1 VSDSVSPSTGP
12 PPGRGAPG
20 PGTRDRLVEALRT
33 IQRLQERLAAARAAV
48 PDEPIAVV
56 GSACRFPG
64 AADSPEEY
72 WQLLRNGREALRE
85 YPAERVAEHVDVR
98 AFYDPDPD
106 APGRAYTIQGAF
118 LARLDRF
125 EPEVFGIP
133 PAEARG
139 MDPQQRLALEIAWET
154 FERAGYAPDALEG
167 SKCGVYFGV
176 GAADYPRLRQQIG
189 DIRQVDSFY
198 ATGEAG
204 LLAGRLSHA
213 LGLRGPSKVVD
224 AACASSLVAV
234 HDACQA
240 LRLHECDM
248 ALAGGVNL
256 LLAPY
261 GYVLWSKLRVLSRT
275 GRLRPFD
282 ARADGFVRGEGA
294 GAVLL
299 KRRSDAV
306 EAGDQI
312 LAEIR
317 GSAVNHDGR
326 SSGLTVPNAA
336 AQEEVIRAA
345 LAQAGASP
353 DEIGYV
359 EAHGTG
365 MALADQIELRAL
377 GAAVGRRRAEGAAP
391 LLIGSGKSNIGH
403 LEAAAGMAGLLKLI
417 LALRHGEIPP
427 QLGFSEPNPGFD
439 LGRERIEIA
448 VARTAWPGGADRVGA
463 VSAFGLSGTNAHMI
477 VCAAGPDPADADGSG
492 HFKDGVFERGV
503 FQGEALFQAAALE
516 EAEPADPTETRLL
529 LVSARTG
536 PALGELAERYAR
548 HLRREP
554 DLTLSDVCYT
564 THVGRAR
571 LGLGLAVVGDSLDE
585 LADALDS
592 YTRDDGEAGLAAV
605 GAPDHRHRKIAW
617 FFPGEQLAGGRA
629 AGRALLA
636 EEGFRAAFED
646 CAARFA
652 DDVDRPLA
660 ELVWAAADPAD
671 ARDPA
676 CVFALEYALA
686 RLWTSWGLRPSL
698 VAGSGVGEI
707 AAACVA
713 GVFDLDGAVEL
724 VRAWRRLAEEV
735 SPAALYSARV
745 RPALS
750 GFREALDG
758 IAFAEPRTPLVSTLT
773 GELWTAADAGPQYW
787 IRQAAA
793 PLRPAEAIAALH
805 AEGSRTVLVL
815 GPAPEQSPARIR
827 DLIGDGCVIVPSV
840 APGRDDTRTVLSA
853 LGTVYLRGARVD
865 WSAFHR
871 GRPGRRTV
879 LPTIPWRG
887 APHWFR
893 LAERRRD
900 AAGRD
905 LGTPVIGVGT
915 RVHSATPTYEL
926 ALGDEQWKALM
937 RVDGEGRRYL
947 PLGALIGVTLAA
959 AHDSLGGSW
968 TCVEDVVIHE
978 WLPVQDIE
986 QRAVQVTVRPVDEG
1000 HAICEIRSITAIEE
1014 EAGACWRLHGRGV
1027 LRRRVRTRPL
1037 GAGAD
1042 RPDLG
1047 SGESQPD
1054 LEIERSSLSAAL
1066 SDVLERAHHA
1076 DDGVVVA
1083 LAADSSHGWI
1093 ELMDAAVAA
1102 VSWAARPDPRR
1113 HPGAFVAGMAH
1124 RFGGLYCSNPGRVRY
1139 VQASAVSR
1147 GRGEALGAV
1156 EFFDEDGT
1164 HLGAMHEVHVVPP
1177 THLAMRPDPW
1187 RDPRDLVHTVRWNR
1201 VSASAAPAD
1210 AAGAGFL
1217 LVGGPAADA
1226 DYLAGCLRAA
1236 GAQVSAVP
1244 IPVTGTAD
1252 DCEPDETAL
1261 SALISEWCDGT
1272 QNPTR
1277 VLLLSGLDAPAPEH
1291 ADTWSLEEYL
1301 AHADL
1306 AAVALVK
1313 VLAAE
1318 PRCAG
1323 IRLTVVTRG
1332 AVAVRRG
1339 DTPANPVAATLWGL
1353 GRVLAA
1359 EQPDR
1364 WGGAIDLDAAPS
1376 PAEADQVLAALAAHP
1391 REDEQA
1397 LRDGARYAARLA
1409 ADPLGAAEL
1418 RREPVIRPDGTYLV
1432 TGAFG
1437 GRGLLLAHWLARAG
1451 AGRLVLVDGEPVP
1464 ERADWYDEAV
1474 SPAAR
1479 QRAREVRE
1487 LELLGVDVDVMTC
1500 DVTDAPALAEVFQT
1514 VQAGPLPLRGVVH
1527 AAAVRDRRPL
1537 ARTAAADYRRV
1548 VRPGLIGG
1556 WLLHELSAAA
1566 ALDFFVCFATTAGVW
1581 GTAGQAARAAA
1592 DAFAQSL
1599 AAYRTARR
1607 MPGLAVAWGPW
1618 TGTRDLADAAAAQDL
1633 RDAGVR
1639 PLSPSQCLRLLGAL
1653 ITARRVG
1660 AAVCSVD
1667 WPECLPSG
1675 PDGPPRPVLRDV
1687 QRGGPTAPD
1696 RAADSA
1702 GRPDHPLAQRL

>member
-1 VSDSVSPSTGP
+1 MSSDAATSGAAP
-12 PPGRGAPG
+12 PPGRAAPG
-20 PGTRDRLVEALRT
+20 PGARDRLVEALRT

-72 WQLLRNGREALRE
+72 WHLLRNGREALRE

-98 AFYDPDPD
+98 AFYDPDPET
-106 APGRAYTIQGAF
+106 PGRAYTIQGAF
-118 LARLDRF
+118 LDRVDRF

-133 PAEARG
+133 AAEARG

-154 FERAGYAPDALEG
+154 FERAGYAPDSLEG
-167 SKCGVYFGV
+167 SRCGVYFGV

-234 HDACQA
+234 HDACQS
-240 LRLHECDM
+240 LRLRECDM

-261 GYVLWSKLRVLSRT
+261 GYVLWSKLRVLSRS

-299 KRRSDAV
+299 KRRADAV
-306 EAGDQI
+306 AAGDEI
-312 LAEIR
+312 LALIR
-317 GSAVNHDGR
+317 GSAVNHDGH

-345 LAQAGASP
+345 LAQAGVSP

-377 GAAVGRRRAEGAAP
+377 GGAVGRRRAQGAAP

-403 LEAAAGMAGLLKLI
+403 LEAAAGMAGLIKLI

-427 QLGFSEPNPGFD
+427 QLGFGEPNPGFD
-439 LGRERIEIA
+439 LARERIEIA

-463 VSAFGLSGTNAHMI
+463 VSAFGLSGTNAH
-477 VCAAGPDPADADGSG
+477 VVVAVDDPDPVDPDAAGL
-492 HFKDGVFERGV
+492 FEGGV
-503 FQGEALFQAAALE
+503 FQGGAFEGGVYDGAALE
-516 EAEPADPTETRLL
+516 DSNAPADPSETRLL

-536 PALGELAERYAR
+536 PALDELAERYAR

-585 LADALDS
+585 VADALDS
-592 YTRDDGEAGLAAV
+592 YARDDGEVRLTAV
-605 GAPDHRHRKIAW
+605 SAPAYRHRKIAW
-617 FFPGEQLAGGRA
+617 FFPGEQLADGRA
-629 AGRALLA
+629 AGRALLG
-636 EEGFRAAFED
+636 EEGFRTAFED

-652 DDVDRPLA
+652 GDVDRPLA

-724 VRAWRRLAEEV
+724 VRARRRLATRV
-735 SPAALYSARV
+735 PSAALYSPRV
-745 RPALS
+745 RPALPA
-750 GFREALDG
+750 FRDDLTG

-773 GELWTAADAGPQYW
+773 GELWTAADAGAQYW
-787 IRQAAA
+787 IQQAAA
-793 PLRPAEAIAALH
+793 PLRPAEALAALH
-805 AEGSRTVLVL
+805 AEGSRTVLVM
-815 GPAPEQSPARIR
+815 GPAPRESTAQIR
-827 DLIGDGCVIVPSV
+827 ALIDDGAVIVPSL
-840 APGRDDTRTVLSA
+840 APGRGDTRTLLSA
-853 LGTVYLRGARVD
+853 VGTVYLRGARID

-893 LAERRRD
+893 LAERGRD
-900 AAGRD
+900 ASGRD

-926 ALGDEQWKALM
+926 SLGDEHWKTLM

-978 WLPVQDIE
+978 WLPLRDIE
-986 QRAVQVTVRPVDEG
+986 HRAVQVTVRPVDEG
-1000 HAICEIRSITAIEE
+1000 HAISEIRSITAIEE
-1014 EAGACWRLHGRGV
+1014 EAGASWRLHGRGV

-1037 GAGAD
+1037 GTGAD
-1042 RPDLG
+1042 RPDLCV
-1047 SGESQPD
+1047 GESEPGLD
-1054 LEIERSSLSAAL
+1054 IERSSLSAAL

-1083 LAADSSHGWI
+1083 LAGDSSHGWI

-1102 VSWAARPDPRR
+1102 VSWAARPDPR

-1139 VQASAVSR
+1139 VQATAVGR
-1147 GRGEALGAV
+1147 GRGEAIGAV

-1187 RDPRDLVHTVRWNR
+1187 RDPRDLVHTVRWSR
-1201 VSASAAPAD
+1201 VADPVAPPD
-1210 AAGAGFL
+1210 VAGQGFL
-1217 LVGGPAADA
+1217 LVGGPADDA
-1226 DYLAGCLRAA
+1226 ECLARCLRAA
-1236 GAQVSAVP
+1236 GAQVSTVSL
-1244 IPVTGTAD
+1244 PVAGTAD
-1252 DCEPDETAL
+1252 DCEPDEAAV
-1261 SALISEWCDGT
+1261 SALISAWCDEADK
-1272 QNPTR
+1272 PAR
-1277 VLLLSGLDAPAPEH
+1277 VVLLSGLDAPAPEH

-1306 AAVALVK
+1306 AAVALVRL
-1313 VLAAE
+1313 LAAE
-1318 PRCAG
+1318 PRCAEV
-1323 IRLTVVTRG
+1323 RLSVITRG

-1364 WGGAIDLDAAPS
+1364 WGGAIDLDLTPS
-1376 PAEADQVLAALAAHP
+1376 PAEGDLVIAALAAHP

-1397 LRDGARYAARLA
+1397 LRDGGRYAARLA

-1527 AAAVRDRRPL
+1527 AAAMRDRRPL

-1653 ITARRVG
+1653 ITARRVS

-1667 WPECLPSG
+1667 WPRCLPAG

-1687 QRGGPTAPD
+1687 QQGGPTAPD
-1696 RAADSA
+1696 RFADPA
-1702 GRPDHPLAQRL
+1702 GRSDHPLAQRL

>member
-1 VSDSVSPSTGP
+1 
-12 PPGRGAPG
+12 
-20 PGTRDRLVEALRT
+20 VEALRT
-33 IQRLQERLAAARAAV
+33 IQRLQERLAAARASV

-72 WQLLRNGREALRE
+72 WHLLRNGRDALCE
-85 YPAERVAEHVDVR
+85 YPVARVAEHVDVR
-98 AFYDPDPD
+98 AFYDPDPET
-106 APGRAYTIQGAF
+106 PGRTYTIQGAF
-118 LARLDRF
+118 LDRVDRF

-133 PAEARG
+133 AAEARG

-167 SKCGVYFGV
+167 SRCGVYFGV

-189 DIRQVDSFY
+189 DIRQVDSFH

-204 LLAGRLSHA
+204 LLAGRVSHA

-240 LRLHECDM
+240 LRLRECDM
-248 ALAGGVNL
+248 ALTGGVNL

-261 GYVLWSKLRVLSRT
+261 GYVLWSKLRVLSRS

-306 EAGDQI
+306 ADGDQI
-312 LAEIR
+312 LAVIR

-336 AQEEVIRAA
+336 AQEEVIRTA
-345 LAQAGASP
+345 LAAARAEP

-377 GAAVGRRRAEGAAP
+377 GAALGRRRGEAAPP

-439 LGRERIEIA
+439 LARERIE
-448 VARTAWPGGADRVGA
+448 VATALAAWPGGAERTGA
-463 VSAFGLSGTNAHMI
+463 VSAFGLSGTNAH
-477 VCAAGPDPADADGSG
+477 VVVSAAATDPADPLPLSASDGTAYG
-492 HFKDGVFERGV
+492 GTAFDGIAFD
-503 FQGEALFQAAALE
+503 EAGLE
-516 EAEPADPTETRLL
+516 VRAEPADPYATRLL
-529 LVSARTG
+529 LVSARTA
-536 PALGELAERYAR
+536 PALTELAERYAR

-554 DLTLSDVCYT
+554 DITLSDVCYT

-585 LADALDS
+585 LADVLDS
-592 YTRDDGEAGLAAV
+592 YTRDDGEAGLAPVA
-605 GAPDHRHRKIAW
+605 APAYRHRKIAW
-617 FFPGEQLAGGRA
+617 FFPGEQPAGGRA
-629 AGRALLA
+629 AGRGLLGEA
-636 EEGFRAAFED
+636 AFREAFED

-652 DDVDRPLA
+652 GELDRPLD
-660 ELVWAAADPAD
+660 ELVWNASDPAD
-671 ARDPA
+671 GRDPA
-676 CVFALEYALA
+676 CVFALGYALA

-698 VAGSGVGEI
+698 VAGSGAGEI

-713 GVFDLDGAVEL
+713 GVFDLDGAVAL
-724 VRAWRRLAEEV
+724 VRARRRLAAQAPPG
-735 SPAALYSARV
+735 SLYSSRI
-745 RPALS
+745 RPALDP
-750 GFREALDG
+750 FREELAG
-758 IAFAEPRTPLVSTLT
+758 IPFAEPATPLVSTLT
-773 GELWTAADAGPQYW
+773 SELWTAADAGARYW
-787 IRQAAA
+787 AQQAAA
-793 PLRPAEAIAALH
+793 PPRPADAIATLH
-805 AEGSRTVLVL
+805 AEGSRTILVM
-815 GPAPEQSPARIR
+815 GQVPEQSPAQ
-827 DLIGDGCVIVPSV
+827 LKGLAGDGCVIVP
-840 APGRDDTRTVLSA
+840 ALARGGDDTRTLLSA
-853 LGTVYLRGARVD
+853 LGKVYLRGAKVD
-865 WSAFHR
+865 WAAFHR
-871 GRPGRRTV
+871 GRTGRRTV

-926 ALGDEQWKALM
+926 ALGDDQWKALM
-937 RVDGEGRRYL
+937 RVDSGGRRYL

-978 WLPVQDIE
+978 WLPLKDIE
-986 QRAVQVTVRPVDEG
+986 RRAVQVTVRPVDEG
-1000 HAICEIRSITAIEE
+1000 HAISEIRSITAIEE
-1014 EAGACWRLHGRGV
+1014 EAGASWRLHGRGV

-1047 SGESQPD
+1047 NDADRQD

-1076 DDGVVVA
+1076 EDGVVVA

-1102 VSWAARPDPRR
+1102 VSWAARPDPR
-1113 HPGAFVAGMAH
+1113 HPGAVVAGMAH
-1124 RFGGLYCSNPGRVRY
+1124 RFGGLYCSNPSRVRY
-1139 VQASAVSR
+1139 VQATAVGR
-1147 GRGEALGAV
+1147 GRGEAIGAV
-1156 EFFDEDGT
+1156 EFFDEDGV

-1187 RDPRDLVHTVRWNR
+1187 RDPRDLVHTVRWRR
-1201 VSASAAPAD
+1201 VPEPAAPLRTP
-1210 AAGAGFL
+1210 AAGQGFL

-1226 DYLAGCLRAA
+1226 DCLARCLRAA
-1236 GAQVSAVP
+1236 GAQVSTAPV
-1244 IPVTGTAD
+1244 PVTGTAD
-1252 DCEPDETAL
+1252 RCEPDDTAL
-1261 SALISEWCDGT
+1261 GALISAWCDEA
-1272 QNPTR
+1272 PAPAR
-1277 VLLLSGLDAPAPEH
+1277 VILLSGLEAPAPEH

-1306 AAVALVK
+1306 TALALVRR
-1313 VLAAE
+1313 LAAE
-1318 PRCAG
+1318 PRCAAT
-1323 IRLTVVTRG
+1323 RLTVLTRG

-1364 WGGAIDLDAAPS
+1364 WGGAVDLDLTPS
-1376 PAEADQVLAALAAHP
+1376 SAEAEQVVAALAAHP

-1397 LRDGARYAARLA
+1397 LRDGGRYAARLA
-1409 ADPLGAAEL
+1409 ADPLGPAEL

-1437 GRGLLLAHWLARAG
+1437 GRGLQLAHWLARAG

-1527 AAAVRDRRPL
+1527 AAAVRDRRLL
-1537 ARTAAADYRRV
+1537 AATSSADYRRV

-1556 WLLHELSAAA
+1556 WLLHELSASA

-1581 GTAGQAARAAA
+1581 GTAGQAGRAAA
-1592 DAFAQSL
+1592 DSFAQSL
-1599 AAYRTARR
+1599 AHYRTARR

-1633 RDAGVR
+1633 RAAGVR

-1653 ITARRVG
+1653 IASRRVC

-1667 WPECLPSG
+1667 WPKCQPSG

-1687 QRGGPTAPD
+1687 QQGGPSAPD
-1696 RAADSA
+1696 RSADPAARS
-1702 GRPDHPLAQRL
+1702 DHPLAQRL